1 MPMGV
6 VNDDDFEKEVNNS
19 GIPITGDII
28 NMPRP
33 GRKEGDVNVPESL
46 RKIIGETSELE
57 GRKSALELAAHL
69 GLSPSSVSAYSNGA
83 NSTATYNTPD
93 NGLSDHIKGRKQKV
107 VGSAL
112 TRLTRA
118 MTSLTKDKIA
128 TSSAREISAIAKDMA
143 QVVKMM
149 DDTPA
154 NDGANSGVRAPQF
167 LVYAPTMIDERRF
180 EVIQA
185 KE

>member
-6 VNDDDFEKEVNNS
+6 VSDAEFEKELDNS
-19 GIPITGDII
+19 GVPLTGSVVDL
-28 NMPRP
+28 PTK
-33 GRKEGDVNVPESL
+33 GRQENSVEVPEAL
-46 RKIIGETSELE
+46 RKIIGETSEIE
-57 GRKSALELAAHL
+57 GRKAALDLAASF
-69 GLSPSSVSAYSNGA
+69 GLSASSVSAYANGA
-83 NSTATYNTPD
+83 TSTATYNKPD
-93 NGLSDHIKGRKQKV
+93 PAISNHIKERKTKI

-118 MTSLTKDKIA
+118 MNGLTKDKIE

-149 DDTPA
+149 EPETPA
-154 NDGANSGVRAPQF
+154 GNGDGVRAPQF
-167 LVYAPTMIDERRF
+167 LVYAPTMIDERKF

>member
-1 MPMGV
+1 
-6 VNDDDFEKEVNNS
+6 
-19 GIPITGDII
+19 
-28 NMPRP
+28 
-33 GRKEGDVNVPESL
+33 
-46 RKIIGETSELE
+46 
-57 GRKSALELAAHL
+57 
-69 GLSPSSVSAYSNGA
+69 
-83 NSTATYNTPD
+83 
-93 NGLSDHIKGRKQKV
+93 
-107 VGSAL
+107 
-112 TRLTRA
+112 

>member
-6 VNDDDFEKEVNNS
+6 VNDSEFEQEITNS
-19 GIPITGDII
+19 GVPLTGSVVDIPT
-28 NMPRP
+28 R
-33 GRKEGDVNVPESL
+33 GRKEGDVEVPEAL
-46 RKIIGETSELE
+46 RKIIGETSEIE
-57 GRKSALELAAHL
+57 GRKAALDLAASL
-69 GLSPSSVSAYSNGA
+69 GVSPSSVSAYSNGA
-83 NSTATYNTPD
+83 TSTATYNTPSAPIS
-93 NGLSDHIKGRKQKV
+93 NHIKERKTKV

-118 MTSLTKDKIA
+118 MSALTNDKIA
-128 TSSAREISAIAKDMA
+128 ESSAREISAIAKDMA

-149 DDTPA
+149 EPETPQGTG
-154 NDGANSGVRAPQF
+154 NGVQAPQF
-167 LVYAPTMIDERRF
+167 LVYAPTMIDERKF

>member
-1 MPMGV
+1 MPIGV
-6 VNDDDFEKEVNNS
+6 VNDEDFQREVDNS
-19 GIPITGDII
+19 GIPITGEIIDI
-28 NMPRP
+28 PRP
-33 GRKEGDVNVPESL
+33 GRKDGDVNVPESL
-46 RKIIGETSELE
+46 RKIIGETSEIE
-57 GRKSALELAAHL
+57 GRKSAVKFAAQF
-69 GLSPSSVSAYSNGA
+69 GISPSSVSAYSNGA

-93 NGLSDHIKGRKQKV
+93 NGLADHIKGRKQKV

-154 NDGANSGVRAPQF
+154 ETGNSGVRAPQF
-167 LVYAPTMIDERRF
+167 LVYAPTMIDERKF

>member
-6 VNDDDFEKEVNNS
+6 VTDDDFQKEIDNS
-19 GIPITGDII
+19 SIPITGDVID
-28 NMPRP
+28 MPRP
-33 GRKEGDVNVPESL
+33 GRQVNDVNVPESL
-46 RKIIGETSELE
+46 RKIIGETSEIE
-57 GRKSALELAAHL
+57 GRKSALDLAAQF
-69 GLSPSSVSAYSNGA
+69 GISASSVSAYGNGA
-83 NSTATYNTPD
+83 TSTASYNTPD
-93 NGLSDHIKGRKQKV
+93 TDLSQHIKGRKNKV

-118 MTSLTKDKIA
+118 MSSLTKDKIA

-143 QVVKMM
+143 QVVQMM
-149 DDTPA
+149 EEKTP
-154 NDGANSGVRAPQF
+154 DGVNNNVRAPQF
-167 LVYAPTMIDERRF
+167 LVYAPTMIDERKF

>member
-6 VNDDDFEKEVNNS
+6 VNDSEFESEVQNS
-19 GIPITGDII
+19 GVPLTGVVTQL
-28 NMPRP
+28 PKP

-57 GRKSALELAAHL
+57 GRKAAMELAASL
-69 GLSPSSVSAYSNGA
+69 GISPSSVSAYSNGA
-83 NSTATYNTPD
+83 TSTATYDRPSAPVSN
-93 NGLSDHIKGRKQKV
+93 HIRERKDKV

-118 MTSLTKDKIA
+118 MNGLTKDKIE

-143 QVVKMM
+143 QVVKLMEPE
-149 DDTPA
+149 TPQGPG
-154 NDGANSGVRAPQF
+154 DGVKAPQF
-167 LVYAPTMIDERRF
+167 IVYAPTMIDERKF

>member
-1 MPMGV
+1 MPMGIV
-6 VNDDDFEKEVNNS
+6 SDKDFEAEIKDS
-19 GIPITGDII
+19 AIPITGSVVEL
-28 NMPRP
+28 PSK

-46 RKIIGETSELE
+46 RKIIGETSEIE
-57 GRKSALELAAHL
+57 GRQSALQFAESF
-69 GLSPSSVSAYSNGA
+69 GISPSSVSAYANG
-83 NSTATYNTPD
+83 STSTSSYHQPNKELT
-93 NGLSDHIKGRKQKV
+93 NHITKRKEKV

-118 MTSLTKDKIA
+118 MSHLTNDRIG

-149 DDTPA
+149 EPDTP
-154 NDGANSGVRAPQF
+154 NDPNSRVNAPQF
-167 LVYAPTMIDERRF
+167 LVYAPTMIDERKF

>member
-6 VNDDDFEKEVNNS
+6 VNDEDFDKEIQNS
-19 GIPITGDII
+19 SIPITGDVVT
-28 NMPRP
+28 MPRP

-46 RKIIGETSELE
+46 RKIIGETSEIE
-57 GRKSALELAAHL
+57 GRQSALDFAQSL
-69 GLSPSSVSAYSNGA
+69 GISPSSVSAYANGA
-83 NSTATYNTPD
+83 TSTATYDTPSEPIT
-93 NGLSDHIKGRKQKV
+93 NHIKERKNKV

-118 MTSLTKDKIA
+118 LGGLTKDKIQ

-149 DDTPA
+149 EPED
-154 NDGANSGVRAPQF
+154 NGNGADKVRAPQF